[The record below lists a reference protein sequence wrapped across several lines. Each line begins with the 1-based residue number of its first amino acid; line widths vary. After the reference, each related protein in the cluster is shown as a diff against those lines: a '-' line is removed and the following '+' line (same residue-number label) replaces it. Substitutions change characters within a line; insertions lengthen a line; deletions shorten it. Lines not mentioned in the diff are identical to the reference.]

1 MKRIYTLILMLAAV
15 AAASCTQ
22 DVVYEIDY
30 TVSLDKENTYLA
42 GDPVKFNF
50 NGSVDNIVFYSGE
63 TGHQYQ
69 YRNRYEVDEAAV
81 KSAALQMEYQARY
94 GDAGALEVWISNS
107 FEGLSGDNA
116 AADKA
121 LMKSIVEG
129 GMQGWTKL
137 DYNEGKSQV
146 WTNQEYAVND
156 YMTSFCIALHWCPK
170 DYTKTQRTY
179 WINGGLS
186 LDLEGMEP
194 QTVDFSSLD
203 FVSVMMNDEVEDP
216 YIKNNGNGTIILNKP
231 ATADI
236 IFQGVGANKL
246 TYAID
251 GWVVSKPTPL
261 NKVDND
267 KGQVIK
273 NLQNYL
279 HSFEYTWT
287 EPGTYTVTFAGTNSN
302 YAGASSKNHEI
313 TLTIFDKETL

>member
-1 MKRIYTLILMLAAV
+1 MLAAV

-69 YRNRYEVDEAAV
+69 YRNRYEVDETAV

>member
-1 MKRIYTLILMLAAV
+1 MKKIYALVILAV
-15 AAASCTQ
+15 AAAACTQ

-30 TVSLDKENTYLA
+30 TVSLDKENTYKA
-42 GDPVKFNF
+42 GEPVKFNF
-50 NGSVDNIVFYSGE
+50 SGSVDNIVFYSGE

-69 YRNRYEVDEAAV
+69 YRNRYEVDGTAV
-81 KSAALQMEYQARY
+81 KNAALDMEYQARY

-107 FEGLSGDNA
+107 FGGLSGTDA

-121 LMKSIVEG
+121 LMKSVVDG
-129 GMQGWTKL
+129 GMEGWERL
-137 DYNEGKSQV
+137 EYAEGASTIWTSQ
-146 WTNQEYAVND
+146 TYAVNS
-156 YMTSFCIALHWCPK
+156 YMDNFCIALHWCPK
-170 DYTKTQRTY
+170 DFTKTQRTY
-179 WINGGLS
+179 WINGAIS
-186 LDLEGMEP
+186 LDLEGLEP
-194 QTVDFSSLD
+194 QTVAFASLD
-203 FVSVMMNDEVEDP
+203 FVSLMMNDEVEDP
-216 YIKNNGNGTIILNKP
+216 YLKNNGNGTIILNKP

-236 IFQGVGANKL
+236 IFQGIGANKL

-279 HSFEYTWT
+279 HSFEYTWN

-302 YAGASSKNHEI
+302 YAGSSVKNHEMTI
-313 TLTIFDKETL
+313 TIFEAETE

>member
-1 MKRIYTLILMLAAV
+1 MLLALATLML
-15 AAASCTQ
+15 SCTQ
-22 DVVYEIDY
+22 EVVYEIDY
-30 TVSLDKENTYLA
+30 TVSLDKDNTYRA

-69 YRNRYEVDEAAV
+69 YRNRYEVDKESVKAATL
-81 KSAALQMEYQARY
+81 KMEYQARY
-94 GDAGALEVWISNS
+94 GDAGALEVWVSNS
-107 FEGLSGDNA
+107 FAGLSGEDA
-116 AADKA
+116 AADTT
-121 LMKSIVEG
+121 LMKSIVNG
-129 GMQGWTKL
+129 GMEGWEKL
-137 DYNEGKSQV
+137 EYNEGKSTT
-146 WTNQEYAVND
+146 WTSQEYAVND
-156 YMTSFCIALHWCPK
+156 YLQSFCIALHWCPK
-170 DYTKTQRTY
+170 DCTKTQRTY
-179 WINGGLS
+179 WINGSLN
-186 LDLEGMEP
+186 LDLEGLEP
-194 QTVDFSSLD
+194 QTIDFSSLD
-203 FVSVMMNDEVEDP
+203 FVSVMMNKEVADP
-216 YIKNNGNGTIILNKP
+216 YTKNNGNGTIILNKP

-236 IFQGVGANKL
+236 IFQGIGANKL

-302 YAGASSKNHEI
+302 YAGSSTKNHEMTI
-313 TLTIFDKETL
+313 TIFEKEPEKL

>member
-1 MKRIYTLILMLAAV
+1 MLAAV

>member
-1 MKRIYTLILMLAAV
+1 MLAAV

-170 DYTKTQRTY
+170 DFTKTQRTY